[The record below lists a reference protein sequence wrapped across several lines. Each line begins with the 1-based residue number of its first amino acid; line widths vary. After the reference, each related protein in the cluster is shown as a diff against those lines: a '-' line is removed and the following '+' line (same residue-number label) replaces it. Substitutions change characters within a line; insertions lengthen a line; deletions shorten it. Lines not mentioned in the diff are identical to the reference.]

1 MSAEEQKQTRN
12 DAEALLRESEAN
24 LAAVR
29 LKLEMAAR
37 SMDQG
42 SQGIR
47 KYLESPGHILL
58 PEKLPAT
65 HEIMSLVQEH
75 QSEENQIRRLNAEL
89 GKFRR

>member
-1 MSAEEQKQTRN
+1 MSADEQKQTRS

-37 SMDQG
+37 SME
-42 SQGIR
+42 QGIHAIR
-47 KYLESPGHILL
+47 TYLESPGHILL
-58 PEKLPAT
+58 PERLPDT
-65 HEIMSLVQEH
+65 PEIMALVGEH
-75 QSEENQIRRLNAEL
+75 QTEQNRIRRLNVEL